1 MTPPGPPSRDAA
13 RFGALFEAHQRDVLA
28 YARRRTTS
36 IADAEDAAAETF
48 VIVWRRIA
56 TVPIEPLPWLYGVAR
71 RVLANQRRGQDRRLR
86 LAWRVRDDVPTP
98 AFLGEDTEAPAMVA
112 LTRLRADDQ
121 ELLRLVAWEELGN
134 SQIAEVLGATPN
146 AIAIRLHRARGRFS
160 LALADVLR
168 ERGVKDPA
176 ASRTHEQVK
185 GTASRGAGTEG
196 P

>member
-1 MTPPGPPSRDAA
+1 MSPTRAESPDAA
-13 RFGALFEAHQRDVLA
+13 RFAALFESNKRAVLA

-36 IADAEDAAAETF
+36 LADAEDAAGETF
-48 VIVWRRIA
+48 GIAWRRIT
-56 TVPIEPLPWLYGVAR
+56 TVPTEPLPWLYGVAR
-71 RVLANQRRGQDRRLR
+71 RVLANQRRGADRRFR
-86 LAWRVRDDVPTP
+86 LAWRVRDDLPTP
-98 AFLGEDTEAPAMVA
+98 VYLGENADAPAMIA

-134 SQIAEVLGATPN
+134 NQIAEVLGVTPN
-146 AIAIRLHRARGRFS
+146 AVAIRLHRARGRF
-160 LALADVLR
+160 AKTLADVTR

-176 ASRTHEQVK
+176 ASRTHGQVK